1 MTLCLCRADVHGAP
15 EGQGQ
20 RSLDSES
27 IDVGLC
33 GSDKVKGDHLQ
44 FFFFFQ
50 ILKEPMAQKTKQN
63 KTKKTPHTPLIY
75 LIQCPRT
82 AMTCSRPTSEVV
94 Y

>member
-44 FFFFFQ
+44 FFFFFSDSQ
-50 ILKEPMAQKTKQN
+50 RAYGSKNKTKQN
-63 KTKKTPHTPLIY
+63 QKNTSYPSHLSNPMSQNSYDLLKTHI
-75 LIQCPRT
+75 
-82 AMTCSRPTSEVV
+82 
-94 Y
+94 

>member
-1 MTLCLCRADVHGAP
+1 MTLCLCRADAHGAP

-27 IDVGLC
+27 IDVGLF
-33 GSDKVKGDHLQ
+33 GSDKVKGDYFE
-44 FFFFFQ
+44 FFFSDSQ
-50 ILKEPMAQKTKQN
+50 RAYGSKKKPKN
-63 KTKKTPHTPLIY
+63 KKPHTPLIY

-82 AMTCSRPTSEVV
+82 AITCSRPTSEVV

>member
-44 FFFFFQ
+44 FFFFSDSQ
-50 ILKEPMAQKTKQN
+50 RAYGSKNKTKQN
-63 KTKKTPHTPLIY
+63 QKNTRMNGLNGAS
-75 LIQCPRT
+75 RT
-82 AMTCSRPTSEVV
+82 TAIIKDVSNLGRSRR
-94 Y
+94 